1 MSSIRGIVKD
11 IIIVATCVAVIWI
24 GLTAYFGAQNPFY
37 VVSSGSMYPELAMHD
52 IIVIS
57 GYALFEDVKIGD
69 IIVFDRPKDHDK
81 VIVHRV
87 VAVVDDDP
95 LTLRTK
101 GDNNQ
106 NSIVGTD
113 YPITEEEYKGTVVE
127 IGDHFGTGQTHV
139 IPQIGY
145 ITKILQPPI
154 NYIIIVVII
163 GIMIIREIV
172 KRQKKALVKQAK
184 TESVIKRLP
193 FVKPEKT
200 PSHRIKRYHNEPK
213 YKEWFDKMRGL
224 KPIYEVLGITLL
236 EYKEI
241 QNDLL
246 KEKESQEKKSTEKLG
261 EEKPKHDIDSL
272 LDELKR
278 DAEKTKI
285 DNN

>member
-11 IIIVATCVAVIWI
+11 IIIVATCVVVIWI

-57 GYALFEDVKIGD
+57 GHELFEDVKIGD

-113 YPITEEEYKGTVVE
+113 YPITEEEYKGTVV
-127 IGDHFGTGQTHV
+127 HV
-139 IPQIGY
+139 IPQVGY

-154 NYIIIVVII
+154 NYIIIVVIV
-163 GIMIIREIV
+163 GIMIIIQIS
-172 KRQKKALVKQAK
+172 KNKKKVLVEQAK
-184 TESVIKRLP
+184 TESVAKRLP

-200 PSHRIKRYHNEPK
+200 PSHYVKRYLNEPK
-213 YKEWFDKMRGL
+213 YKAWFDKNFP
-224 KPIYEVLGITLL
+224 KYTIYEGIGITLL

-246 KEKESQEKKSTEKLG
+246 KEKKSQEKKYTEKLG

-272 LDELKR
+272 LDDLKR
-278 DAEKTKI
+278 DAGKTKI
-285 DNN
+285 DDN

>member
-24 GLTAYFGAQNPFY
+24 GLMAYFGAENPFY

-57 GYALFEDVKIGD
+57 GHVLFEDVKIGD
-69 IIVFDRPKDHDK
+69 IIVFDKPQGRDK

-113 YPITEEEYKGTVVE
+113 YPITEEEYKGTV
-127 IGDHFGTGQTHV
+127 IHV
-139 IPQIGY
+139 IPQVGY

-154 NYIIIVVII
+154 NYIIIAVII
-163 GIMIIREIV
+163 GIMIIRQIS
-172 KRQKKALVKQAK
+172 KNKKKALLEQVKA
-184 TESVIKRLP
+184 ESEINDYDKSQPNEKMDQLP
-193 FVKPEKT
+193 KDAEYIEPEDFAT
-200 PSHRIKRYHNEPK
+200 
-213 YKEWFDKMRGL
+213 
-224 KPIYEVLGITLL
+224 
-236 EYKEI
+236 
-241 QNDLL
+241 
-246 KEKESQEKKSTEKLG
+246 QEKKSTEKPEENTKSEGIPEFFLDKEKES
-261 EEKPKHDIDSL
+261 EEKK
-272 LDELKR
+272 
-278 DAEKTKI
+278 
-285 DNN
+285 

>member
-11 IIIVATCVAVIWI
+11 IIIVATCVAVVWI

-57 GYALFEDVKIGD
+57 GHAPFEDVRIGD

-87 VAVVDDDP
+87 VAYVDDDP

-113 YPITEEEYKGTVVE
+113 YPITEEEYKGTV
-127 IGDHFGTGQTHV
+127 IHV
-139 IPQIGY
+139 IPQVGY

-154 NYIIIVVII
+154 NYIIIAVII
-163 GIMIIREIV
+163 GIMIIRQIA
-172 KRQKKALVKQAK
+172 KNKKALTEQIK
-184 TESVIKRLP
+184 TESEIKDNNESQP
-193 FVKPEKT
+193 NEKMDGDL
-200 PSHRIKRYHNEPK
+200 SWLDN
-213 YKEWFDKMRGL
+213 YKNASKDF
-224 KPIYEVLGITLL
+224 TT
-236 EYKEI
+236 
-241 QNDLL
+241 
-246 KEKESQEKKSTEKLG
+246 QEKKSTEKPEENTKSEGIPEFFLDREKES
-261 EEKPKHDIDSL
+261 EEKK
-272 LDELKR
+272 
-278 DAEKTKI
+278 
-285 DNN
+285 

>member
-57 GYALFEDVKIGD
+57 GHALFEDVKIGD

-113 YPITEEEYKGTVVE
+113 YPITEEEYKGTV
-127 IGDHFGTGQTHV
+127 IHV
-139 IPQIGY
+139 IPQVGY

-154 NYIIIVVII
+154 NYIIIAVII
-163 GIMIIREIV
+163 GIMIIRQIA
-172 KRQKKALVKQAK
+172 KNKKASTEQMK
-184 TESVIKRLP
+184 TESEIKDNNESQP
-193 FVKPEKT
+193 NEKMDGGL
-200 PSHRIKRYHNEPK
+200 SWLDD
-213 YKEWFDKMRGL
+213 YKNASKDF
-224 KPIYEVLGITLL
+224 TT
-236 EYKEI
+236 
-241 QNDLL
+241 
-246 KEKESQEKKSTEKLG
+246 QEKKSTEKPEENTKSEGIPEFFLDREKES
-261 EEKPKHDIDSL
+261 EEKK
-272 LDELKR
+272 
-278 DAEKTKI
+278 
-285 DNN
+285 

>member
-11 IIIVATCVAVIWI
+11 IIIVATCVAVVWI

-57 GYALFEDVKIGD
+57 GHAPFEDVRIGD

-87 VAVVDDDP
+87 VAYVDDDP

-113 YPITEEEYKGTVVE
+113 YPITEEEYKGTV
-127 IGDHFGTGQTHV
+127 IHV
-139 IPQIGY
+139 IPQVGY

-163 GIMIIREIV
+163 GIMIIRQIA
-172 KRQKKALVKQAK
+172 KNKKASTEQMK
-184 TESVIKRLP
+184 TESEIDFDELKRT
-193 FVKPEKT
+193 EY
-200 PSHRIKRYHNEPK
+200 IEPK
-213 YKEWFDKMRGL
+213 DFA
-224 KPIYEVLGITLL
+224 T
-236 EYKEI
+236 
-241 QNDLL
+241 
-246 KEKESQEKKSTEKLG
+246 QEKKSTEKLG

-272 LDELKR
+272 LDDLKR
-278 DAEKTKI
+278 DAGKTKI
-285 DNN
+285 DDN

>member
-1 MSSIRGIVKD
+1 MATDSIRGIVKD
-11 IIIVATCVAVIWI
+11 IIIVVVCVAVMWF

-37 VVSSGSMYPELAMHD
+37 VVSSGSMYPELAMYD

-57 GYALFEDVKIGD
+57 GHGLFEDVKIGD

-113 YPITEEEYKGTVVE
+113 YPITEEEYIGTVV
-127 IGDHFGTGQTHV
+127 HV
-139 IPQIGY
+139 IPQVGF

-163 GIMIIREIV
+163 GIMIIRQIT
-172 KRQKKALVKQAK
+172 KKYNKKDLIINDVDESKSDEK
-184 TESVIKRLP
+184 IDYFLNDKEYSSEDFLTKNEESVDGISKEDT
-193 FVKPEKT
+193 KSIDDIPEFF
-200 PSHRIKRYHNEPK
+200 RD
-213 YKEWFDKMRGL
+213 KE
-224 KPIYEVLGITLL
+224 E
-236 EYKEI
+236 ESE
-241 QNDLL
+241 
-246 KEKESQEKKSTEKLG
+246 KEKE
-261 EEKPKHDIDSL
+261 
-272 LDELKR
+272 
-278 DAEKTKI
+278 
-285 DNN
+285 